1 MTSTTLQQLPAHSPI
16 VVTRL
21 LVTVRDA
28 GTRRYRPVGF
38 LAHNRGEFRF
48 AYLRREVDSSSFR
61 PLPGLSRAVDRPMRA
76 TRLFPLFAERVISSR
91 RPDRDMSLQ
100 ALGLPPNAA
109 PMEVLS
115 RSHGQRVGDTV
126 ELLPAPEGRAGEPVA
141 FTFLTHGVRYLP
153 GVEQERIATLAR
165 GETLRLRPDPTNPVN
180 PRAQL
185 VTDSGDARLGWLP
198 DPLIEIVEGIT
209 DQRLSVE
216 RANGPEVGYHFRLL
230 ARLDGRVG
238 DRDLFS
244 GPEWKTA

>member
-1 MTSTTLQQLPAHSPI
+1 MTSTALQLLARPPI

-28 GTRRYRPVGF
+28 GTRRYRPIGF
-38 LAHNRGEFRF
+38 LTHDRGEFRF
-48 AYLRREVDSSSFR
+48 AYLRREVESSSFR
-61 PLPGLSRAVDRPMRA
+61 PLPGLTRAVNRPMRA
-76 TRLFPLFAERVISSR
+76 SRLFPLFAERVISSR
-91 RPDRDMSLQ
+91 RPDRNMSLE
-100 ALGLPPNAA
+100 ALGLPPHAA

-126 ELLPAPEGRAGEPVA
+126 ELLPAPEARAGEHVA

-153 GVEQERIATLAR
+153 EADQERIASLSR
-165 GETLRLRPDPTNPVN
+165 GETLRLRPDPSNPVN

-185 VTDSGDARLGWLP
+185 VTDSGDTRLGWLP
-198 DPLIEIVEGIT
+198 DPLIEVVEGLK

-230 ARLDGRVG
+230 ARLDGQVG

-244 GPEWKTA
+244 GLEWETA